1 MEEKNGVGVRVLPH
15 VFVDGVD
22 WVIDLRLREF
32 RETNSR
38 DNSQGNFRGLRG
50 PWVSIRF
57 DSDRGRELCEM
68 VNIVTCSLCGVS
80 GIVPYRYRRCVSDA
94 CQHLMR

>member
-22 WVIDLRLREF
+22 WVIDLRLSEF
-32 RETNSR
+32 RES
-38 DNSQGNFRGLRG
+38 GLRG

-80 GIVPYRYRRCVSDA
+80 GIVPCLYRRCVSDA
-94 CQHLMR
+94 CQY